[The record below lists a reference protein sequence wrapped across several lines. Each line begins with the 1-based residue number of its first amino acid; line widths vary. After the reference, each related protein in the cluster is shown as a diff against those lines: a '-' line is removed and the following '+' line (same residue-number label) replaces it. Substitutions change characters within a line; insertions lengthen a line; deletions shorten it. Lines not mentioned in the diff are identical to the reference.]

1 MILLTS
7 TGPALRRAIGDGL
20 TSQGEE
26 LWPVLTGSTLEL
38 VLAAWGCGSLVYVAG
53 ASMLEGCIEP
63 RPSEE
68 RARQVLLAAAMPG
81 VELVVAVVPSGEH
94 YAAEEHVLRD
104 GPVPV
109 VTLRC
114 APLLE
119 EVDATPGAIES
130 MRDSGAV
137 TTGAMLSST
146 LLRALHDVAWRGR
159 TIEVPTL
166 RRATVY
172 RAARAS
178 LPHAAGLPALSCVG

>member
-1 MILLTS
+1 MILLSS
-7 TGPALRRAIGDGL
+7 TGPALRRAITDGL

-38 VLAAWGCGSLVYVAG
+38 VLASWGCSLLVYVAG
-53 ASMLEGCIEP
+53 ASLLEGCIEP
-63 RPSEE
+63 QPSED
-68 RARQVLLAAAMPG
+68 RARQVLLAASMPG

-94 YAAEEHVLRD
+94 YVAEEEVLRA
-104 GPVPV
+104 GTVPV

-119 EVDATPGAIES
+119 EVDATPGALES
-130 MRDSGAV
+130 MRESVAV

-146 LLRALHDVAWRGR
+146 LLRALHDIAWRGR

-166 RRATVY
+166 RRAIEFPT
-172 RAARAS
+172 ARAS
-178 LPHAAGLPALSCVG
+178 LPRAEGLPAVPCVA